1 MDMELVRRECLRG
14 AYHKLAP
21 SVQPPVTCRQHSI
34 EEYSDLLAEWRLKR
48 PFSLED
54 PQTSGNSGHPAGCQK
69 WQAWQHRGFCLSL
82 AGRAKFCQAAKWFQ
96 RASRRIQLFHI
107 HSPCSRHHGFDFNF
121 GQLSSSARYS
131 PAFLCCHSPVMNRIN
146 LPLVRTFQ
154 TGHRGYLV
162 HLPLAQ
168 LVAVIFGWSRDGSKF
183 DRNGLNGHAYINLR
197 SMLSF
202 ILLSMIFC
210 DQFWAPTHRALAALT
225 APSELLETLQVLLGA
240 WTGRVALG
248 SFALGSFQRDTKTC
262 WLLKNDKNELDSS
275 RDHICGILWCVRFM
289 DLKVSGVQH
298 PLTIPVYSESLS
310 QKVLHIF
317 HSVGFGFRGCI
328 CVDLHLCQPGEQ
340 QSSAKRLVNKGSARR
355 GPWWGIHP
363 TSKPTELECGKA
375 PSGFKSLDHLDIPTP
390 IEGEG
395 GGTKPT
401 CRIPFFLR
409 KPWDSDLTPQMEL

>member
-1 MDMELVRRECLRG
+1 
-14 AYHKLAP
+14 
-21 SVQPPVTCRQHSI
+21 
-34 EEYSDLLAEWRLKR
+34 
-48 PFSLED
+48 
-54 PQTSGNSGHPAGCQK
+54 
-69 WQAWQHRGFCLSL
+69 
-82 AGRAKFCQAAKWFQ
+82 
-96 RASRRIQLFHI
+96 
-107 HSPCSRHHGFDFNF
+107 
-121 GQLSSSARYS
+121 
-131 PAFLCCHSPVMNRIN
+131 
-146 LPLVRTFQ
+146 
-154 TGHRGYLV
+154 
-162 HLPLAQ
+162 
-168 LVAVIFGWSRDGSKF
+168 
-183 DRNGLNGHAYINLR
+183 
-197 SMLSF
+197 MLSF

-355 GPWWGIHP
+355 GPW
-363 TSKPTELECGKA
+363 
-375 PSGFKSLDHLDIPTP
+375 
-390 IEGEG
+390 
-395 GGTKPT
+395 
-401 CRIPFFLR
+401 
-409 KPWDSDLTPQMEL
+409 